1 MLATTQE
8 EEVGHN
14 KAWELSTWEKKNN
27 MSLRQGAGGH
37 IMTGWQLDPI

>member
-8 EEVGHN
+8 EEVGHK
-14 KAWELSTWEKKNN
+14 KAWELSTWEKNN
-27 MSLRQGAGGH
+27 MSPLQGAGGH